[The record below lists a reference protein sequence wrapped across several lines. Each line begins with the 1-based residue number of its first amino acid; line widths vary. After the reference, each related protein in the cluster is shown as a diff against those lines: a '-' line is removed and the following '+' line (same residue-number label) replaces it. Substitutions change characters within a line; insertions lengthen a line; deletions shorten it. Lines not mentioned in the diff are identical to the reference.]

1 MAGERGVAIVTGAS
15 SGIGEATAECLAAA
29 GFAVAAAARS
39 REPLDA
45 LVERIERTGGRA
57 IAVPT
62 DVADDAA
69 CRALVDRT
77 FEAFGRV
84 DVLVNNAGFSL
95 SAALEQMSRDDLR
108 RTFEVNLFGGLHL
121 TSLLVPRMRDQGG
134 GRVINISSLAS
145 RVPAPL
151 AVAYAA
157 TKGALE
163 SATDCLRLELAPW
176 NIELCLVV
184 PGFVKTPVFDKAKE
198 WGEFLRNDPE
208 NPYRKLMFDLEEFAY
223 GQLEH
228 AIEPRAVGEVVALA
242 ATASSPRPRYFVPFS
257 ARMQSSV
264 LGAMPIALRD
274 RILARVYKMG

>member
-1 MAGERGVAIVTGAS
+1 IVTGAS
-15 SGIGEATAECLAAA
+15 SGIGEATAECLAAE
-29 GFAVAAAARS
+29 GFAVVAAARS
-39 REPLDA
+39 RDPLETLA
-45 LVERIERTGGRA
+45 ARIERAGGRA
-57 IAVPT
+57 LAVPT
-62 DVADDAA
+62 DVADEAA
-69 CRALVDRT
+69 CRALVDRA

-84 DVLVNNAGFSL
+84 DLLVNNAGFSL

-108 RTFEVNLFGGLHL
+108 RTFEVNLFGGLQL
-121 TSLLVPRMRDQGG
+121 TGLLVPLMRAQGG
-134 GRVINISSLAS
+134 GRVVNISSLAS

-176 NIELCLVV
+176 NIEMCLVV

-198 WGEFLRNDPE
+198 WGEFLRNDPD
-208 NPYRKLMFDLEEFAY
+208 NPYRQLMFDLEEFAY

-242 ATASSPRPRYFVPFS
+242 ATAASPRARYYVPFS
-257 ARMQSSV
+257 ARMQSGFMRTIPVS
-264 LGAMPIALRD
+264 LRD